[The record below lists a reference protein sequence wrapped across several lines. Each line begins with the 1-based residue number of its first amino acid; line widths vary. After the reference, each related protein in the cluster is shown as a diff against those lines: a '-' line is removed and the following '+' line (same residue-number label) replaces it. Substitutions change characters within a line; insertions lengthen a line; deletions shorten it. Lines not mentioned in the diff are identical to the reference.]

1 MQRQCVVGVDLGGT
15 NVRARAY
22 YDDGTPASG
31 TFTNPSGGQ
40 SGVDAILSAAVT
52 TISQARDAAESEP
65 VAVGLAVPGFANNDT
80 GIVKWAPNLGE
91 TINGVFKYLD
101 NVDFR
106 TPLEKGAGLKVH
118 MNNDA
123 NLAALGE
130 YKFGSGRN
138 SAHCLVMFTVGTG
151 IGGGVV
157 MSPHSV
163 LGPAS
168 GPLVLIGG
176 NKGGA
181 ELGHAVILHNGVEC
195 HAGTYGSVE
204 SYCQRDSIIRRATY
218 RLSRK
223 RPSILN
229 DMLGG
234 DYAKLTPLHLSLAAE
249 KGDEVALE
257 VWEEVGTMLGVAIG
271 SFINVFS
278 PDIVAVGGQIAKAG
292 EFLLAPA
299 RKTARN
305 VAIPALFVDAKIV
318 QAEQIDDAG
327 LLGGAALAIE
337 ALRWT

>member
-1 MQRQCVVGVDLGGT
+1 MQRQCVIGVDLGGT

-22 YDDGTPASG
+22 YDDGTPACG
-31 TFTNPSGGQ
+31 TFSNPSGGQ
-40 SGVDAILSAAVT
+40 SGVAAILSAAVT
-52 TISQARDAAESEP
+52 TISQARDAAEGTP
-65 VAVGLAVPGFANNDT
+65 VAVGLAVPGFVDDDS
-80 GIVKWAPNLGE
+80 GRVRWAPNLGE
-91 TINGVFKYLD
+91 WVNGVFKYLD

-106 TPLEKGAGLKVH
+106 TPIVEGTGLKVH

-138 SAHCLVMFTVGTG
+138 SAHCLVMITVGTG

-157 MSPHSV
+157 LAPPSV
-163 LGPAS
+163 LGPS
-168 GPLVLIGG
+168 TGPLVLIGG

-181 ELGHAVILHNGVEC
+181 ELGHAVIMHNGVEC

-204 SYCQRDSIIRRATY
+204 SYCQRDSIVRRANY
-218 RLSRK
+218 KLARK
-223 RPSILN
+223 RPSVLHDIVE
-229 DMLGG
+229 G
-234 DYAKLTPLHLSLAAE
+234 DLSRLTPLHITQAAQR
-249 KGDEVALE
+249 GDEVALE
-257 VWEEVGTMLGVAIG
+257 VWDEVGEMLGVAIG

-278 PDIVAVGGQIAKAG
+278 PDVVAVGGQIAKAG
-292 EFLLAPA
+292 EFLLGPA

-305 VAIPALFVDAKIV
+305 VAIPVLFDDATIV

-337 ALRWT
+337 AERWG

>member
-1 MQRQCVVGVDLGGT
+1 
-15 NVRARAY
+15 
-22 YDDGTPASG
+22 
-31 TFTNPSGGQ
+31 
-40 SGVDAILSAAVT
+40 
-52 TISQARDAAESEP
+52 
-65 VAVGLAVPGFANNDT
+65 LAVPGFANNDT
-80 GIVKWAPNLGE
+80 GFVVWAPNLGE
-91 TINGVFKYLD
+91 TVHGVFKYLD

-106 TPLEKGAGLKVH
+106 TALEQGTGLKLH

-138 SAHCLVMFTVGTG
+138 SANCLVMLTVGTG

-157 MSPHSV
+157 LSPHSV

-181 ELGHAVILHNGVEC
+181 ELGHAVILHNGIEC

-204 SYCQRDSIIRRATY
+204 SYCQRDSIVRRATY
-218 RLSRK
+218 RLNRK

-229 DMLGG
+229 EMLGG
-234 DYAKLTPLHLSLAAE
+234 DYAKLTPRHLSEAAE

-271 SFINVFS
+271 TYINIFS
-278 PDIVAVGGQIAKAG
+278 PDIVAIGGQIAKAG

-299 RKTARN
+299 RKAARN
-305 VAIPALFVDAKIV
+305 VAVPVLFADAKIV

-337 ALRWT
+337 ALRWQ